1 MHFARHSVFW
11 NPGLF
16 RIEKIM
22 TQQKKTHGGGH
33 IGGVSLSSFL
43 QMLEQERKSCTLVVS
58 SGEQQGSFYFNDGIL
73 IDAKYESEVGE
84 DAAYRILLWEN
95 PVFSVTSPED
105 RMRRI
110 YLPLAHILLD
120 SAKLQDE
127 TDTETDAARNTH
139 ESYDHDGDLVEPD
152 HSDPAVRKVIRSI
165 ASIPDIK
172 HYFLLNR
179 QGKLISQSSKRMK
192 IADFIAY
199 CIVSGV
205 QIRKSLNIKGP
216 SSIQLV
222 LANGETLMIMPGSGM
237 IIGLLLNEFA
247 SVSEVSDK
255 LTGISAGS

>member
-1 MHFARHSVFW
+1 MHFSRKSAAW
-11 NPGLF
+11 NSGRF

-22 TQQKKTHGGGH
+22 TPQNGTHGGGH

-58 SGEQQGSFYFNDGIL
+58 SGDRQGSFYFNNGIL
-73 IDAKYESEVGE
+73 IDAKCESEVGK

-105 RMRRI
+105 RMQRI

-127 TDTETDAARNTH
+127 TDTDAARDDL
-139 ESYDHDGDLVEPD
+139 ESYEAEAGDLIEPD
-152 HSDPAVRKVIRSI
+152 HSDPTVRRVIRSI

-205 QIRKSLNIKGP
+205 QMRKALNVKGP

-222 LANGETLMIMPGSGM
+222 LDNGETLMIMPGAGM

-247 SVSEVSDK
+247 SVSEISDK
-255 LTGISAGS
+255 LTGISAGI